1 MADDEPRIDLD
12 EQVRRGAELQDR
24 TVVGAAPVQGGPTM
38 VSTGAFDTA
47 AGGDL
52 GGPGS
57 RDPGDSAGD
66 LRPEQADAFTG
77 PIADAAKGDLDRA
90 DAEQLAKEVFGSDED
105 TNTDQLSA
113 AMDREGGQNG

>member
-1 MADDEPRIDLD
+1 MSDEPRIDPDD
-12 EQVRRGAELQDR
+12 EIRRAAELQDR

-47 AGGDL
+47 GGGDL

-66 LRPEQADAFTG
+66 LRPEQAEAFSG
-77 PIADAAKGDLDRA
+77 PVADAVRGDLDRA
-90 DAEQLAKEVFGSDED
+90 DAERLAKEVFGSDED
-105 TNTDQLSA
+105 TNVDQLSA
-113 AMDREGGQNG
+113 AIKS